1 MTTSRRPAARAAAR
15 ICALLATCAAV
26 TAALAGCGSSGSSG
40 AQASKATAKAPATA
54 AKPAALAAPSEASPP
69 YQAPD
74 FTLRDSL
81 GHTVSLSDYRGK
93 AVLLTFIYDH
103 CPDVC
108 PLIVS
113 SLHNA
118 LAKLGPQA
126 SKAQVIAVSVDPKGD
141 TPKTVA
147 SFLKFHAMTGK
158 MEYLIGS
165 KRKLAPVWKAWGVKV
180 EASPDDREVGHS
192 AFVYGIT
199 GQGKVR
205 ALYPSNF
212 KAGWVSHDVPILA
225 AG

>member
-1 MTTSRRPAARAAAR
+1 VTSSTRRPAARAATR
-15 ICALLATCAAV
+15 ICVLLALGAAAI
-26 TAALAGCGSSGSSG
+26 AALGGCGSSDSQAS
-40 AQASKATAKAPATA
+40 ASKAAT
-54 AKPAALAAPSEASPP
+54 KPAAPAKLAAPSEASPP